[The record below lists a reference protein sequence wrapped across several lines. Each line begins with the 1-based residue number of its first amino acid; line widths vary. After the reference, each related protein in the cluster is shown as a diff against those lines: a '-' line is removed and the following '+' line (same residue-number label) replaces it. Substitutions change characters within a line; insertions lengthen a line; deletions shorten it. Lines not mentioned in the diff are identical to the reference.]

1 MDLTEKGW
9 LPKYLEYREKTGHL
23 YNPEKMD
30 TGRYIYRLL
39 QPTGLIFG
47 HPLRL
52 PDFVDLSLDEW
63 PVKEKI
69 KLIFTEGLLSV
80 YKVSETKTHKT
91 FPDFVTG
98 FYAAVNPGLIKSSV
112 PFPAPT
118 TERLAEKAINKRIK
132 VKAKWNINFWQGFFQ
147 NVLLF
152 SDIIA
157 AIDFAKNPKTE
168 KPKRYIHRI
177 RFDAL
182 KIIAATTFA
191 DGNLG
196 REEVKLFKFFVESA
210 SLNKKRKEE
219 ALKLIDKNIEIKD
232 ITLSQDYEW
241 MVRKYF
247 LDLAILMVWADK
259 NISKKEEEFIK
270 DIAIKLGLNDDD
282 LTGSLAGVESFV
294 MKNWEKVH
302 YLQQKQNYL
311 IVSKRLT
318 SRLTKTAEKYK
329 NEIKKEIEESKE
341 LIALL
346 NKSKH
351 TPLTTEEKEIVR
363 KQLVDILKII
373 PTFVFLTLPGSFF
386 ALPILLK
393 ILPKS
398 VFPSSFDRNKLLRG
412 NKKNIISG

>member
-1 MDLTEKGW
+1 M
-9 LPKYLEYREKTGHL
+9 
-23 YNPEKMD
+23 
-30 TGRYIYRLL
+30 
-39 QPTGLIFG
+39 
-47 HPLRL
+47 
-52 PDFVDLSLDEW
+52 
-63 PVKEKI
+63 
-69 KLIFTEGLLSV
+69 
-80 YKVSETKTHKT
+80 
-91 FPDFVTG
+91 
-98 FYAAVNPGLIKSSV
+98 
-112 PFPAPT
+112 
-118 TERLAEKAINKRIK
+118 
-132 VKAKWNINFWQGFFQ
+132 
-147 NVLLF
+147 LLF

-196 REEVKLFKFFVESA
+196 KEEIKLFKFFVESA

-282 LTGSLAGVESFV
+282 LTGPLAGVESFV

-398 VFPSSFDRNKLLRG
+398 VFPSSFDQNKLLRG